1 MTSTLVKLSHIYI
14 HPQESDGAL
23 YCRTRTGGK
32 YRYQTRK
39 YKKMRKRSRRMQ
51 IYWETS
57 RLKSP
62 VSEKGLDQLLLWK
75 KIALGSRNW
84 FLGPI
89 YPFY

>member
-1 MTSTLVKLSHIYI
+1 
-14 HPQESDGAL
+14 
-23 YCRTRTGGK
+23 
-32 YRYQTRK
+32 
-39 YKKMRKRSRRMQ
+39 MQ